1 VAENIKVSMTAVI
14 PTAQYANL
22 QPTVEVE
29 GATFEEAR
37 DIALKQI
44 QSVSAM
50 VSDKPLQVNFAD
62 APTVAVAATKPLP
75 QIDAFTGGSL
85 GYEDATHKYE
95 DGYISGSAFSHKF
108 IAPFNRQAISY
119 AFANKHKVDQ
129 EAILEMWDKNAEA
142 STSLGTSI
150 HAALELYGKF
160 HTLSMATKGTTES
173 CLHKNPLLANIVKVF
188 YKGREKEKAVYE
200 ALVVNREQ
208 KLCGFIDRLLIVDE
222 VKKICRVQDY
232 KTNPDI
238 HKKKSIL
245 APFKGVIDGTELG
258 AYWLQL
264 SFYAYI
270 LQKAGWTVEGL
281 DIFNFVTT
289 EQDNGSLVI
298 EMETHTHDVIDITQ
312 GLK

>member
-1 VAENIKVSMTAVI
+1 MAETIKVSMTAVI

-37 DIALKQI
+37 DIALKQV
-44 QSVSAM
+44 QSISAM
-50 VSDKPLQVNFAD
+50 VSDKPLQVNFAN
-62 APTVAVAATKPLP
+62 APVATQVVKQLP
-75 QIDAFTGGSL
+75 QIEAFTGGTL
-85 GYEDATHKYE
+85 GYDDATHKYD
-95 DGYISGSAFSHKF
+95 DGYLSGSAFSHKF
-108 IAPFNRQAISY
+108 IAPFNREAISY

-129 EAILEMWDKNAEA
+129 EAVLEMWDKNAEA
-142 STSLGTSI
+142 STSLGTAI
-150 HAALELYGKF
+150 HAALELFGKF
-160 HTLSMATKGTTES
+160 NGLSMATKGTTES
-173 CLHKNPLLANIVKVF
+173 CLHKNPILAQVVNVF
-188 YKGREKEKAVYE
+188 YKGRENEKAVYE
-200 ALVVNREQ
+200 PLVVDRER

-222 VKKICRVQDY
+222 AKKIVRVQDY

-238 HKKKSIL
+238 HKKKTIL
-245 APFKGVIDGTELG
+245 APFRGVIDGTELG

-289 EQDNGSLVI
+289 LQDNGSLVI
-298 EMETHTHDVIDITQ
+298 EMETHTHDVIDITE